1 MEYRSLD
8 LTIISAKG
16 LKNVNLFAKMNVY
29 AMASLSSDPRT
40 KKRTP
45 VDKEGG
51 QNPTWNASM
60 EFSIPTSNPSNL
72 FLHIQLKC
80 RCFLGH
86 CLVGDVH
93 IPVKDLLLADGKP
106 AHFVS
111 YQVRKPSGKP
121 QGVLSLSYKLQDQV
135 ALPLPGPGFEQPLPD
150 YHLSMGPVPSAC
162 ETYPYPSCYDEPL
175 QSYVYGYP
183 PTVPQGYGDVCPP
196 MQQANAHGCGCR

>member
-8 LTIISAKG
+8 LKIISAKG
-16 LKNVNLFAKMNVY
+16 LKNVNLFAKMNVF
-29 AMASLSSDPRT
+29 AMASLSSDPSS
-40 KKRTP
+40 KKQTP

-51 QNPTWNASM
+51 ENPTWNSSM

-80 RCFLGH
+80 RSFLCH

-93 IPVKDLLLADGKP
+93 IPVKDLLLLADGKP

-121 QGVLSLSYKLQDQV
+121 QGVLSLSYKLWDRV
-135 ALPLPGPGFEQPLPD
+135 ALPGPGSDQPMPD
-150 YHLSMGPVPSAC
+150 YHPSMGPVPSGGG
-162 ETYPYPSCYDEPL
+162 YGPSCYGGPP
-175 QSYVYGYP
+175 QSFVYGYP
-183 PTVPQGYGDVCPP
+183 PTVPQGYGDVYPP
-196 MQQANAHGCGCR
+196 MQQAYDHGYRCR

>member
-16 LKNVNLFAKMNVY
+16 LKNVNLFAKMKVF
-29 AMASLSSDPRT
+29 AMASLSSDPRA

-51 QNPTWNASM
+51 KNPTWTSSM

-93 IPVKDLLLADGKP
+93 VPVKDLLLADGKP

-121 QGVLSLSYKLQDQV
+121 QGVLSLSYKLWDQV
-135 ALPLPGPGFEQPLPD
+135 ALPGPTSGQPLPD
-150 YHLSMGPVPSAC
+150 YHPSMGPVPSVGGA
-162 ETYPYPSCYDEPL
+162 YPYPSVYPSCYGGPP
-175 QSYVYGYP
+175 QSFVYGYP
-183 PTVPQGYGDVCPP
+183 PTVPRGYGDVYPP
-196 MQQANAHGCGCR
+196 MQQAYAHGCR